1 MKQKKHNNN
10 LFAIIL
16 LEKGATVFWKL
27 LV

>member
-1 MKQKKHNNN
+1 MKQKKHNN